1 MRVLILSLSLI
12 AAVAPA
18 AAGEDDIKLKPG
30 DGAEVTQSQCA
41 ACHSLDYIQINS
53 PFPNAKGWEGTV
65 NKMIKK
71 FGADIDEADA
81 KTIIEYLSKNY
92 GS

>member
-1 MRVLILSLSLI
+1 MRVLVFSLSLL

-18 AAGEDDIKLKPG
+18 AAGESDIKLKPG
-30 DGAEVTQSQCA
+30 DGAEVTQSNCA

-53 PFPNAKGWEGTV
+53 PFPNAKGWDATV
-65 NKMIKK
+65 NKMIKV
-71 FGADIDEADA
+71 FGAQIDETDA
-81 KTIIEYLSKNY
+81 KAIIQYLSKNY